1 MSYKNLSRRTSL
13 RIPISRPD
21 IKFREKLYTFL
32 AVNSTWVSSLGPYI
46 NKTEFELEEFTKK
59 KHNILTS
66 NGTTALH
73 LALLSLD
80 VKGSDEVI
88 VPSLT
93 FIAPVNAVKYVGAT
107 PVFADIKITSLG
119 MDPLNIKNLVS
130 SKTKAIIYVHL
141 YGIPNDLR
149 NLKEFCIQKGIYL
162 IEDCAECFDGS
173 ISGIKAGETADI
185 STFSF
190 YGNKIITSGEGG
202 AVCTNNEEIAKKI
215 RTLKNHGMS
224 ANKKYYFE
232 IIGFNFR
239 MTNIS
244 AALLYAQLKRFN
256 KMKLKRLIMYKKYN
270 ELLDNFKNFR
280 TFNVDKNI
288 NISPWLF
295 PLICPSE
302 KIRDSIIHDL
312 RVCGIETRPFFIPI
326 HTLPIYSEY
335 NDLTNLE
342 NSINI
347 SKVGL
352 SLPTSS
358 DFNYFEIKYII
369 RILYKI
375 LQKYE

>member
-1 MSYKNLSRRTSL
+1 
-13 RIPISRPD
+13 
-21 IKFREKLYTFL
+21 
-32 AVNSTWVSSLGPYI
+32 
-46 NKTEFELEEFTKK
+46 
-59 KHNILTS
+59 
-66 NGTTALH
+66 
-73 LALLSLD
+73 
-80 VKGSDEVI
+80 
-88 VPSLT
+88 
-93 FIAPVNAVKYVGAT
+93 
-107 PVFADIKITSLG
+107 
-119 MDPLNIKNLVS
+119 
-130 SKTKAIIYVHL
+130 
-141 YGIPNDLR
+141 
-149 NLKEFCIQKGIYL
+149 
-162 IEDCAECFDGS
+162 
-173 ISGIKAGETADI
+173 
-185 STFSF
+185 
-190 YGNKIITSGEGG
+190 
-202 AVCTNNEEIAKKI
+202 
-215 RTLKNHGMS
+215 
-224 ANKKYYFE
+224 
-232 IIGFNFR
+232 
-239 MTNIS
+239 
-244 AALLYAQLKRFN
+244 
-256 KMKLKRLIMYKKYN
+256 MKLKRLIMYKKYN